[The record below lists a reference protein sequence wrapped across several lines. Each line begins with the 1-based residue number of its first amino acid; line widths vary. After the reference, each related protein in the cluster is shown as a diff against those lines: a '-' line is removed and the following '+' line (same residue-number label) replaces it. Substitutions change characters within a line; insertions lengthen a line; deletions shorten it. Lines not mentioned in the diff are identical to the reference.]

1 MSEYNFNSF
10 KNFEV
15 PDLWVKGAQNV
26 PPQTAEK
33 NMLPFKKTLLFVACF
48 VIVIALSIC
57 VFAFHNSEND
67 VITPD
72 TVETKA
78 TDKSNSNALDLSPV
92 KSNMFEVPQNITPSN
107 NSDNSGPTTANNV
120 CVGEFSA
127 GIAVGEGYIYCVLYD
142 YKTGELMGDE
152 NLLAPEHRAKVEDLG
167 NGMVKA
173 TYNPVEKGVVKKSG
187 EYWYV
192 FYNELIM
199 SPVQNY
205 IYIYN

>member
-1 MSEYNFNSF
+1 MSEHNFNSF

-15 PDLWVKGAQNV
+15 PNTWVKKAQNV
-26 PPQTAEK
+26 PPQKQE
-33 NMLPFKKTLLFVACF
+33 NNIIPFKKTLWVVACF
-48 VIVIALSIC
+48 ALVIALSVCI
-57 VFAFHNSEND
+57 FAFNNSEKHVTTNSE
-67 VITPD
+67 
-72 TVETKA
+72 ETKA
-78 TDKSNSNALDLSPV
+78 SEKNTDNAPDLSPA
-92 KSNMFEVPQNITPSN
+92 KSNMFEVPQNITPSYKPDSN
-107 NSDNSGPTTANNV
+107 DPTTANNI

-127 GIAVGEGYIYCVLYD
+127 SIAVGEGNIYCVLYD

-152 NLLAPEHRAKVEDLG
+152 NLLATEHRAKIEDLG

>member
-1 MSEYNFNSF
+1 MSEHNFNSL

-15 PDLWVKGAQNV
+15 PETWVKGALDV
-26 PPQTAEK
+26 PPQEKEK
-33 NMLPFKKTLLFVACF
+33 NTIYLSRILCIAACF
-48 VIVIALSIC
+48 TVIVVLSIC
-57 VFAFHNSEND
+57 VFAFYSSEKSVN
-67 VITPD
+67 IPD
-72 TVETKA
+72 TNETSQTQK
-78 TDKSNSNALDLSPV
+78 NSANVPNLSPA
-92 KSNMFEVPQNITPSN
+92 KSSLFEIPQNITPSF
-107 NSDNSGPTTANNV
+107 NSDTNSPTTANNI
-120 CVGEFSA
+120 CVGEFSDDLV
-127 GIAVGEGYIYCVLYD
+127 VGEGYIYCVLYD

-152 NLLAPEHRAKVEDLG
+152 NLLAPEHRAKFEDLG